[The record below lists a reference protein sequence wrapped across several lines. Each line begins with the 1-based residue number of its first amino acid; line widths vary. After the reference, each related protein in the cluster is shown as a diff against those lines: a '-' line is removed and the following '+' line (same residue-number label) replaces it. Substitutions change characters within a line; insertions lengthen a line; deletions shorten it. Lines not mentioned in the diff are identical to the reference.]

1 MRSHPVVSLSVA
13 LVLLCGADSTEASSF
28 HVEIPLR
35 DGYERYIDQAIQYKN
50 KQYKFCSVNA
60 MYGRGLCG
68 AYDISGDGRVVYG
81 AVNTYLLDEGRAIR
95 GSMRH
100 VSADGLRNL
109 FTPIMTYNNAPKMFR
124 VMEIPAGSYEQA
136 ALPKATVAEDPGEAP
151 ENAAFVVGRAMA
163 SDGSFVVG
171 EYRLEGKAILAPR
184 KKADGTIEGGYAG
197 GRKSLTTS
205 TAFLWSPE
213 TGYEFFDRPKGWRP
227 DGHYSAFG
235 LSKDGNVVLAT
246 IYDMQPPWN
255 HQRPVVI
262 DRRNNRVTALDHV
275 FESDYTSTEAKLISG
290 DGLTVVG
297 KAFAKGQGNR
307 LFRWTRSDGYEY
319 LELPVEQANWQLIDV
334 SFDGSIVVGSF
345 SAFDDQGISRS
356 AAAIWVDGK
365 FQRMSEYLEARGLDL
380 KGWDITHATQISD
393 DGLVIGG
400 QADGVSITGVPWFA
414 YLGEETLG
422 FPSPRADIS
431 LQQVRDWKLPY
442 GEVMTAGVEP
452 KPAAEPPAAE
462 EERAQTPPEQTAP
475 AQPEEPPRVAQPPA
489 KPRETH
495 AAGLLSLANASFE
508 LPRTN
513 SYQFGVDSWSGD
525 RHGIVVPPSAM
536 FPSGIA
542 PSGRQLAFLSRAG
555 SWMSQQTAIEPMP
568 NWQYTVQL
576 YAGNRLEPGFNAGR
590 FVVRLE
596 VGNTVVASQEFATGT
611 KGEFTAVS
619 VVYDAPAAP
628 PRGKLKVYISNMDA
642 RQVNFD
648 SVRLYGYSIA
658 SGQTPPLLA
667 WENTSP
673 NAQPANSVANSPP
686 PEWETVGFWD
696 YDAVDGQHLS
706 AGVVMVRQA
715 GTGLNKRWAQHLQL
729 KNHNQLRQRPR
740 SLWPVEL
747 SRKDKRVCINFPGY
761 PSYTAFVDLPDD
773 AHDGVYQFGPC
784 EGR

>member
-1 MRSHPVVSLSVA
+1 
-13 LVLLCGADSTEASSF
+13 VLLSGAGSIEASSF

-35 DGYERYIDQAIQYKN
+35 DGFERRIDQAIQYKV
-50 KQYKFCSVNA
+50 KQHKFCPDTA
-60 MYGRGLCG
+60 RAGRGACG
-68 AYDISGDGRVVYG
+68 AYGISGDGRIVHGV
-81 AVNTYLLDEGRAIR
+81 VNTYLLREGRVVR

-100 VSADGLRNL
+100 VSEDGLRNL
-109 FTPIMTYNNAPKMFR
+109 SKPMAMMNSNGRTFR
-124 VMEIPAGSYEQA
+124 IMEIPAGSYEQA
-136 ALPKATVAEDPGEAP
+136 ALPKAIVAEDPGKVP
-151 ENAAFVVGRAMA
+151 EDAAFVVGRAMA

-205 TAFLWSPE
+205 EAFLWSAE

-235 LSKDGNVVLAT
+235 LSKDGNTVLAT

-275 FESDYTSTEAKLISG
+275 FESDHTSTEAELISG

-297 KAFAKGQGNR
+297 RAWAKGQKFR
-307 LFRWTRSDGYEY
+307 LFRWTQSGGYED
-319 LELPVEQANWQLIDV
+319 LEIPVDNAHWRLIDV

-345 SAFDDQGISRS
+345 EDFDEQGIRRS
-356 AAAIWVDGK
+356 AAAIWVDGE
-365 FQRMSEYLEARGLDL
+365 FQRLSEYLEARGLDL
-380 KGWDITHATQISD
+380 QGWDITHATQISD

-400 QADGVSITGVPWFA
+400 QANGVNVTGVPWFA
-414 YLGEETLG
+414 YLGEEALG
-422 FPSPRADIS
+422 FPSPPADIS
-431 LQQVRDWKLPY
+431 LQQVRDWTLPY
-442 GEVMTAGVEP
+442 GEVMTAGVMP
-452 KPAAEPPAAE
+452 TPAAEPPAAKD
-462 EERAQTPPEQTAP
+462 EQTEIAP
-475 AQPEEPPRVAQPPA
+475 EPPVPAKPEEPPQVVRPA
-489 KPRETH
+489 AEPRQAH
-495 AAGLLSLANASFE
+495 APGRLNLANASFE
-508 LPRTN
+508 APRTS
-513 SYQFGVDSWSGD
+513 SYQFGVDSWLGNQ
-525 RHGIVVPPSAM
+525 HGIVVPPPAM

-555 SWMSQQTAIEPMP
+555 SWMSQETAIEPMP

-576 YAGNRLEPGFNAGR
+576 YAGNRLEPGFNAGQ

-596 VGNTVVASQEFATGT
+596 VGNTVVASKEFATST

-619 VVYDAPAAP
+619 VVYDAPTSP
-628 PRGKLKVYISNMDA
+628 PAGKLKVYVSNVNA
-642 RQVNFD
+642 RQINVD

-658 SGQTPPLLA
+658 SAEKPPSLA
-667 WENTSP
+667 WENQPP
-673 NAQPANSVANSPP
+673 NAPAVAGSSSP

-706 AGVVMVRQA
+706 AGVVMIRQA
-715 GTGLNKRWAQHLQL
+715 GGGLNQRWAQHLQL
-729 KNHNQLRQRPR
+729 RNHSQLRQRPR

-773 AHDGVYQFGPC
+773 AYDGVYRFGPC